1 MGEMAAQKEVAE
13 AIDQLRSAEAWV
25 QGALGCVKVRST
37 NAAAMYHKADQATDE
52 SFDVVMLAE
61 DTFQFQF

>member
-1 MGEMAAQKEVAE
+1 MGEMEAQKEVAE
-13 AIDQLRSAEAWV
+13 AIDQLKSAEAWV
-25 QGALGCVKVRST
+25 QGALGCVKVHST
-37 NAAAMYHKADQATDE
+37 NAGAMYRKADQATDE